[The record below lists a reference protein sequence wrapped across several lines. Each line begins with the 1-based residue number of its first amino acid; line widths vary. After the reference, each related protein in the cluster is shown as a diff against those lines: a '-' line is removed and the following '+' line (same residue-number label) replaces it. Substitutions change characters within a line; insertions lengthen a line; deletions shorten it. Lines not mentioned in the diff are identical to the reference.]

1 MYTHGR
7 LAADFIGLLLD
18 YDLIEISF
26 KIFSH
31 LDGKSLANCRLV
43 CHTWNSFIDFHFFEK
58 PKGTMPFLKKARIF
72 LKSRIDIDFR
82 KEMSKTNVDFELFKP
97 KIRTKN

>member
-18 YDLIEISF
+18 YDLIEICF

-43 CHTWNSFIDFHFFEK
+43 CHMWNSFIDFHFFEK
-58 PKGTMPFLKKARIF
+58 PKGTNIPFLKKVRIF
-72 LKSRIDIDFR
+72 AKIKKFDFR
-82 KEMSKTNVDFELFKP
+82 KEMSKTDADF
-97 KIRTKN
+97 